1 MIKLTKLNNDFF
13 VINESQIEC
22 IESIP
27 DTKVIMMN
35 REFFLV
41 KETPDEIIE
50 KTIKFKAHIFNE
62 YQNICVDKND

>member
-1 MIKLTKLNNDFF
+1 MIKLKKLNNENF

-41 KETPDEIIE
+41 KETPEEIIE
-50 KTIKFKAHIFNE
+50 KTIKFKARIFSE
-62 YQNICVDKND
+62 

>member
-1 MIKLTKLNNDFF
+1 MIKLTKLNNENF

-27 DTKVIMMN
+27 DTKVILMN

-41 KETPDEIIE
+41 KETPEEIIE
-50 KTIKFKAHIFNE
+50 KTIKFKARIFGE
-62 YQNICVDKND
+62 YKNICADKND

>member
-1 MIKLTKLNNDFF
+1 MIKLTKLNREPF

-35 REFFLV
+35 KEFFLV

-50 KTIKFKAHIFNE
+50 KTINFKARIFRGDLNE
-62 YQNICVDKND
+62 KHE